1 MIDLIILELISLISF
16 LYSIILIFTSIG
28 PVSHMVL
35 IFVYTFVVSLIY
47 ALNYRK
53 SKLFEAFYLLIFLPI
68 LFYRS
73 IFFFLMVGVLTY
85 LYIKKS
91 LMKGNHYEYVDK
103 LKLTYLLL
111 IFLIVMRQPFHDL
124 PGSVNDGLV
133 FIILY
138 LVSSIV
144 LTRLQRHLDSKMD
157 IRKIR
162 KTNIRYL
169 MTLAIA
175 FILLVFDGLRTS
187 FVNLVDGLIRALYY
201 PLYLLFGKLDFSGD
215 MDLENNIFFSDNN
228 TIEEIPMEE
237 AGEAIIKS
245 QENVLT
251 LVDIFVKVIVFIVII
266 VIIYLVYKLLMK
278 IGERKDLNSLDY
290 IEEREF
296 IKTNKKRKKRFFRER
311 FPRDPRDQVRYY
323 YRKYLNKVNDL
334 SEIQKADTSLD
345 VNQKATGFDKLVIE
359 RIREIYINI
368 RYGNKEIKGETV
380 KEMEELYKK
389 L

>member
-1 MIDLIILELISLISF
+1 
-16 LYSIILIFTSIG
+16 
-28 PVSHMVL
+28 
-35 IFVYTFVVSLIY
+35 
-47 ALNYRK
+47 
-53 SKLFEAFYLLIFLPI
+53 
-68 LFYRS
+68 
-73 IFFFLMVGVLTY
+73 
-85 LYIKKS
+85 
-91 LMKGNHYEYVDK
+91 MKGNHYEYVDK